1 MFHPLPLFIGLR
13 YVRSRSRG
21 FFVSFISW
29 TSMLGICVGVAAL
42 ITIIS
47 VMNGL
52 EGELRTRLLSL
63 ASHATLTAEPR
74 YMSHWRELAERVR
87 QEPGVVG
94 VAPYLELQGMLGRGE
109 DLRAALIRGIEPQIE
124 PQVSDIAA
132 HMASGDIADLL
143 PGEQRIV
150 LGSGLAWALD
160 ARLGDEITVLVPT
173 LGAPG
178 EGAIAGIDLRPRI
191 QNFTVS
197 GIFEVGAQEHDNLL
211 ALIHLQDA
219 EALAGTRAPGGL
231 RLKFAD
237 IFAAPQRA
245 PQIAATL
252 NASVEPTG
260 DEEADE
266 RHRPQD
272 VVEDGGLPR
281 AAGEAA
287 VAGAG
292 DPAAE
297 APRGAGGDRRA
308 GEAARYDA
316 SDWSIE
322 NASYF
327 RAVRIEKTM
336 MSLILML
343 IVAVAAFN
351 IVAALVMVVNE
362 KRTDIAILRTLGISP
377 RAIVGIFMTQG
388 VIIGWFGA
396 LLGLALGLAL
406 ALNVGTIV
414 PFLEAVFGAR
424 VFDPTVFVISE
435 VPAEVQWS
443 QVAGITLIALVLTVL
458 ATIYPALRGAATEPA
473 EALRYE

>member
-52 EGELRTRLLSL
+52 EGELRSRLLSL

-74 YMSHWRELAERVR
+74 YMGHWRELAERVR
-87 QEPGVVG
+87 QEPDVVG

-252 NASVEPTG
+252 NASLEPTG
-260 DEEADE
+260 EEAHE
-266 RHRPQD
+266 RRRPQD
-272 VVEDGGLPR
+272 VVEDGRPPR
-281 AAGEAA
+281 VAREAA

-292 DPAAE
+292 DPAA
-297 APRGAGGDRRA
+297 AVPQSTGDDRRA
-308 GEAARYDA
+308 GEAARYAA

-388 VIIGWFGA
+388 VVIGWFGA

-435 VPAEVQWS
+435 VPAEVQWP
-443 QVAGITLIALVLTVL
+443 QVAGITLVALALTVL